1 MTTKRSQNISSRVLI
16 YLPIVH
22 TLADMGGLGET
33 VSQKALQRLG
43 RNKYLDKGLLI
54 DEMWSKLEQVVDA
67 LPVDWSKARLY
78 QDGLPVC
85 SREKEIVTDLAQA
98 GSRNHQLLLRLMHK
112 GAVLMGTESV
122 DLLLLEYQLAR
133 QALAADGTAR
143 LSEKTHA
150 TKNDGSDAL
159 LKRRD
164 QYIAKR
170 INETIKPGEV
180 GILFLGMLHSLETL
194 LDKDIGVEFP
204 LYRPLSSPRG

>member
-1 MTTKRSQNISSRVLI
+1 MITKSSYDTSSRILF

-22 TLADMGGLGET
+22 TLADMGGLGEA
-33 VSQKALQRLG
+33 VSQKALQKLG
-43 RNKYLDKGLLI
+43 KKKYSDKSEAI
-54 DEMWSKLEQVVDA
+54 DEIWSKLEQVVDA
-67 LPVDWSKARLY
+67 LPLDWSKVRLY

-112 GAVLMGTESV
+112 GAVLMGTESAE
-122 DLLLLEYQLAR
+122 LLVLEYQLAR
-133 QALAADGTAR
+133 QTLEAEGTAR
-143 LSEKTHA
+143 LSEKPHA

-159 LKRRD
+159 LERRD

-180 GILFLGMLHSLETL
+180 GILFLGMLHTLEAL
-194 LDKDIGVEFP
+194 LDKDIVVEFP